1 MSFVNRAMVGKL
13 AGSEKA
19 GRDGAECPC
28 DTANCEAVFFLQ
40 FTNFQGIK

>member
-1 MSFVNRAMVGKL
+1 MTFVSRAMVRKL

-28 DTANCEAVFFLQ
+28 DTVSSEAVFSPVY
-40 FTNFQGIK
+40 